1 MSRLDAEVII
11 TLKTNIEN
19 LNKFHQIEILKI
31 FNEENSNMIN
41 ENNNGVFI
49 NLVDLSESLY
59 NKLNEYITYVN
70 VQQQQLTSIEE
81 EKINIEN
88 EFFKEKNKLY
98 KENKEKSSSIS
109 INATN

>member
-1 MSRLDAEVII
+1 MSTVDTELII
-11 TLKTNIEN
+11 ILKTHIEN

-70 VQQQQLTSIEE
+70 VQQEQLTSIEE

-98 KENKEKSSSIS
+98 KENKEKSTSLS

>member
-1 MSRLDAEVII
+1 MSTVNTDLII
-11 TLKTNIEN
+11 TLKTSIEN

-31 FNEENSNMIN
+31 FNKENSNMIN

-59 NKLNEYITYVN
+59 NKLNEYIIYVN
-70 VQQQQLTSIEE
+70 VQQEELTSIEE

-98 KENKEKSSSIS
+98 KENKEKSTNVS

>member
-1 MSRLDAEVII
+1 MVDRLINIKNSIEKMNKIQQTEVFKII
-11 TLKTNIEN
+11 KS
-19 LNKFHQIEILKI
+19 
-31 FNEENSNMIN
+31 NELDYN

-70 VQQQQLTSIEE
+70 VQQEQLTSIEE

-88 EFFKEKNKLY
+88 ECFKEKNKLY
-98 KENKEKSSSIS
+98 KENKEKSTSVS

>member
-1 MSRLDAEVII
+1 MSTVNTELII
-11 TLKTNIEN
+11 SLKTNIEN

-59 NKLNEYITYVN
+59 NKLNEYIIYVN
-70 VQQQQLTSIEE
+70 VQQEELTSIEE

-88 EFFKEKNKLY
+88 EFFKEK
-98 KENKEKSSSIS
+98 
-109 INATN
+109 INYIKKIKKNQQM

>member
-1 MSRLDAEVII
+1 MSTVDVELII
-11 TLKTNIEN
+11 TLKTHIEN

-59 NKLNEYITYVN
+59 NKLNEYIIYVN
-70 VQQQQLTSIEE
+70 IQQEE
-81 EKINIEN
+81 YIQIYEKI
-88 EFFKEKNKLY
+88 
-98 KENKEKSSSIS
+98 
-109 INATN
+109 

>member
-1 MSRLDAEVII
+1 MSRVDTEVII

-59 NKLNEYITYVN
+59 NKLNENITYVN

-81 EKINIEN
+81 EIINIEN
-88 EFFKEKNKLY
+88 EFFKEKNKL
-98 KENKEKSSSIS
+98 
-109 INATN
+109 

>member
-1 MSRLDAEVII
+1 MTTVDTDLII

-98 KENKEKSSSIS
+98 KENKEKSTSVS

>member
-1 MSRLDAEVII
+1 MNRVDTDLII
-11 TLKTNIEN
+11 TLKNNIEN

-31 FNEENSNMIN
+31 FNQDIPNMVN

-49 NLVDLSESLY
+49 NLVDLSETLY
-59 NKLNEYITYVN
+59 NKLNEYINYVN
-70 VQQQQLTSIEE
+70 VQQDQLTSIEE

-88 EFFKEKNKLY
+88 EFFKEKNKLH
-98 KENKEKSSSIS
+98 KENKDKSISVS

>member
-1 MSRLDAEVII
+1 MSTVDTELII
-11 TLKTNIEN
+11 TLKTHIEN

-31 FNEENSNMIN
+31 FNEENSNMIY
-41 ENNNGVFI
+41 V
-49 NLVDLSESLY
+49 
-59 NKLNEYITYVN
+59 NEYITYVN
-70 VQQQQLTSIEE
+70 VQQKHLTSIEE

-98 KENKEKSSSIS
+98 KENKEKSTSLS

>member
-1 MSRLDAEVII
+1 MSTVDTDLII
-11 TLKTNIEN
+11 TLKNNIEK

-41 ENNNGVFI
+41 QNNNGVFI
-49 NLVDLSESLY
+49 NLVDLTQTLY
-59 NKLNEYITYVN
+59 NKLNEYIIYVN
-70 VQQQQLTSIEE
+70 VQQEHLTSIED

-98 KENKEKSSSIS
+98 KENKEKLTNLS
-109 INATN
+109 INAAN

>member
-1 MSRLDAEVII
+1 MTTVDVDVDLII
-11 TLKTNIEN
+11 TLKTNIEK

-59 NKLNEYITYVN
+59 NKLNEYI
-70 VQQQQLTSIEE
+70 
-81 EKINIEN
+81 EN

-98 KENKEKSSSIS
+98 KENKEKSTNVS

>member
-1 MSRLDAEVII
+1 MTRVDTEVII

-49 NLVDLSESLY
+49 NLVDLSDSLY

-88 EFFKEKNKLY
+88 EFFKEKNKLC
-98 KENKEKSSSIS
+98 KENKEKSTSLS

>member
-1 MSRLDAEVII
+1 MTTVDSDLII

-31 FNEENSNMIN
+31 FNEDNSNMIN

-59 NKLNEYITYVN
+59 NKLNEYIIYVN
-70 VQQQQLTSIEE
+70 VQQEELTSIEE

-88 EFFKEKNKLY
+88 EFFKEK
-98 KENKEKSSSIS
+98 
-109 INATN
+109 INYIKKIKKNQQM

>member
-1 MSRLDAEVII
+1 MSTVDTELII
-11 TLKTNIEN
+11 TLKTHIEN

-41 ENNNGVFI
+41 KNNNGVFI
-49 NLVDLSESLY
+49 NLVHLSESLY

-70 VQQQQLTSIEE
+70 VQQKHLTSIEE

-98 KENKEKSSSIS
+98 KENKEKSTSLS

>member
-1 MSRLDAEVII
+1 MNRLDTDLII
-11 TLKTNIEN
+11 TLKNNIEN

-31 FNEENSNMIN
+31 FNQDIPNMVN

-49 NLVDLSESLY
+49 NLVDLSETLY
-59 NKLNEYITYVN
+59 NKLNEYINYVN
-70 VQQQQLTSIEE
+70 VQQDQLTSIEE

-88 EFFKEKNKLY
+88 EFFKEKNKLH
-98 KENKEKSSSIS
+98 KENKDKSISVS

>member
-1 MSRLDAEVII
+1 MITIDTELII
-11 TLKTNIEN
+11 TLKTHIEN

-70 VQQQQLTSIEE
+70 VQQKHLTSIEE

-98 KENKEKSSSIS
+98 KENKEKSTSLS

>member
-1 MSRLDAEVII
+1 MANVDSELII

-31 FNEENSNMIN
+31 FNEKNSNMIN

-49 NLVDLSESLY
+49 NLLDLSESLY
-59 NKLNEYITYVN
+59 NKLYEYITYVN

-81 EKINIEN
+81 KKINIEN

-98 KENKEKSSSIS
+98 KENKEKSTSLS

>member
-1 MSRLDAEVII
+1 MTTVNTELII

-49 NLVDLSESLY
+49 NLVDLSDSLY

-88 EFFKEKNKLY
+88 KLVIITY
-98 KENKEKSSSIS
+98 LLKLDPFEQVLHG
-109 INATN
+109 

>member
-1 MSRLDAEVII
+1 MITVNTELII
-11 TLKTNIEN
+11 SLKTNIEK

-49 NLVDLSESLY
+49 NLVDLSEQLY

-70 VQQQQLTSIEE
+70 VQQEQLTSIEE

-98 KENKEKSSSIS
+98 KENKEKSTNVS

>member
-1 MSRLDAEVII
+1 
-11 TLKTNIEN
+11 
-19 LNKFHQIEILKI
+19 
-31 FNEENSNMIN
+31 MIN

-49 NLVDLSESLY
+49 NLVDLSEQLY

-70 VQQQQLTSIEE
+70 VQQEQLTSIEE

-98 KENKEKSSSIS
+98 KENKEKSTSLS